1 MSLDPQSGED
11 RRHHLHGSVRQRA
24 VKEATRNIG
33 LTQPASCH
41 TLSHSF
47 ATHLLEVGYD
57 IRTMQER
64 LGHRE
69 VKTTMIY
76 THGLHQREPGVYYPM
91 DRL

>member
-1 MSLDPQSGED
+1 MSWAH
-11 RRHHLHGSVRQRA
+11 RRHHVHESVLPRA
-24 VKEATRNIG
+24 VREATRNIG

-47 ATHLLEVGYD
+47 TIHLLEVGYD
-57 IRTMQER
+57 IRTMQEL

-76 THGLHQREPGVYYPM
+76 THRLHQREPGVNYPM